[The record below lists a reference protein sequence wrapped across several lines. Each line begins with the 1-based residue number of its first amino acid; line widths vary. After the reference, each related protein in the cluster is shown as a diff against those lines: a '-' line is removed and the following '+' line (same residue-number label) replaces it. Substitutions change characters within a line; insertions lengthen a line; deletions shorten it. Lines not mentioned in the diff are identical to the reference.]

1 MIENILGYAW
11 NVLIILIPIAIL
23 IGVGC
28 ATWLIIKF
36 IKSKNIDI
44 TDKEIESIQNI
55 VLKVVKYL
63 NQTVVDKLKESSED
77 GKLTPEQAN
86 NVREEALQMIYA
98 LLGDDRV
105 QELIDKNETIE
116 GLTEFL
122 YVLIENSVIEAK
134 AESMIAIEA
143 EPIIISE

>member
-86 NVREEALQMIYA
+86 NVREKALHMIYA

>member
-11 NVLIILIPIAIL
+11 NVLIILIPIVIL

-86 NVREEALQMIYA
+86 NVREEALQMIYE

-105 QELIDKNETIE
+105 QELINKNETIE

>member
-11 NVLIILIPIAIL
+11 NVLIILIPIVIL

-86 NVREEALQMIYA
+86 NVREEALQMIYE

-105 QELIDKNETIE
+105 QELINKNETIE

-134 AESMIAIEA
+134 AESMIAVEA

>member
-28 ATWLIIKF
+28 TTWLIIKF

-134 AESMIAIEA
+134 AESMIAVEA